1 MNSKVKIT
9 NIDQISNVACNVEE
23 RETSITFGYL
33 DKQAEI
39 FTSDNTI
46 ITKIKKCM
54 IKDPNN
60 WECFEAGRID
70 GNVTGYFFVTKKSNI
85 ALRSLQEREKRQLSD
100 EERKLLGERLHK
112 KKL

>member
-1 MNSKVKIT
+1 MIGRVRVT
-9 NIDQISNVACNVEE
+9 DVEQIGNVVCNVDE

-33 DKQAEI
+33 DARAEI
-39 FTSDNTI
+39 FTSDNTV
-46 ITKIKKCM
+46 ITKIKKC
-54 IKDPNN
+54 ILKDPNN
-60 WECFEAGRID
+60 WECYEAGKID

-85 ALRSLQEREKRQLSD
+85 ALRSLQEREKKQLSD